1 MGPAAEKKTIQEAL
15 LSACERLVQPQLA
28 DAAARLMHTR
38 LIALC
43 FGGSFLLAAAI
54 MSVTATI
61 GPVAAFAGVAAVL
74 AAGLSLGLAT
84 ASRGLVGPVLF
95 GAAAVGAVIIGLL
108 VAIAGGGA
116 SPLLLLAPVLGFEIW
131 QLRGTHRTM
140 SLALAS
146 AIGAIFLGTLIVPQF
161 VVQGAPSAAQ
171 WLAPF
176 LYGLLVALRFDPRL
190 RKPEVAAAATGDP
203 DLFLLG
209 DRVAATLSQD
219 GSVEALSAN
228 AETLLGLAPELLLG
242 AGLFDRL
249 RVTDRVAYRC
259 AIADAAAGKP
269 VQPLEVNL
277 RMPGEPR
284 AIYQPFQLDFARETG
299 ARVRLVV
306 EPLGEIAR
314 LRRELAETRD
324 AVDQGETAKSR
335 FLAAVSHELRT
346 PLNAIIGFS
355 DFLMHE
361 EIAGPLAPRQ
371 REQLGHIREAGHHLL
386 SVVNAILDVTKIESG
401 TYAISLERCSVAE
414 LVGRATA
421 MLSEQAAARR
431 IAMTTRIDAD
441 AGQLMADPRAVQQ
454 MLINLLSNAI
464 KFTEDGGRIEIRARQ
479 REGRVLLSVSDTGIG
494 IAADDLE
501 RLCKPFAQ
509 VQNDYTRKFEGTG
522 LGLSLVK
529 GLVELHRGT
538 MSIESAPCLGTS
550 VTIGLPG
557 AEDKDA
563 NVSGGEGHEAPR
575 KIA

>member
-15 LSACERLVQPQLA
+15 LSACERLVEPQLA
-28 DAAARLMHTR
+28 DAAERRLQTR
-38 LIALC
+38 LIALS
-43 FGGSFLLAAAI
+43 FGGAFVLAAAI

-61 GPVAAFAGVAAVL
+61 GPIAAFAGVAAIL

-84 ASRGLVGPVLF
+84 ASRGLVEPVLL
-95 GAAAVGAVIIGLL
+95 GIALLGSAAIGLL
-108 VAIAGGGA
+108 VAIAGGAA
-116 SPLLLLAPVLGFEIW
+116 SPLLLLAPVLGLEIW
-131 QLRGTHRTM
+131 QLRATPKALQLG
-140 SLALAS
+140 LAS
-146 AIGAIFLGTLIVPQF
+146 AAAVILFGTLIGPHF
-161 VVQGAPSAAQ
+161 VSQGTPSAGH
-171 WLAPF
+171 WLAPV

-190 RKPEVAAAATGDP
+190 RKQEAVDVTTGAT

-209 DRVAATLSQD
+209 DRVAATLARD
-219 GSVEALSAN
+219 GSVEELSPN
-228 AETLLGLAPELLLG
+228 VETVLNLAPELLHG
-242 AGLFDRL
+242 TGLFDRL

-259 AIADAAAGKP
+259 AIADAAAGKL

-284 AIYQPFQLDFARETG
+284 SVYQPFRLDFAGETRG
-299 ARVRLVV
+299 RVRLVV
-306 EPLGEIAR
+306 EPLGEVAR
-314 LRRELAETRD
+314 LRRELAETHE

-361 EIAGPLAPRQ
+361 EISGPLAPRQ

-401 TYAISLERCSVAE
+401 TYAISPERCAVEDLVA
-414 LVGRATA
+414 RATA
-421 MLSEQAAARR
+421 MLSEQAAAKR
-431 IAMTTRIDAD
+431 ISVTSRIETE

-479 REGRVLLSVSDTGIG
+479 RDGRVLLSVSDTGIG
-494 IAADDLE
+494 IAADDLD
-501 RLCKPFAQ
+501 RLGKPFAQ
-509 VQNDYTRKFEGTG
+509 VQNDYTRQSEGTG

-538 MSIESAPCLGTS
+538 MSIESAPGMGTS

-557 AEDKDA
+557 VEDRDA
-563 NVSGGEGHEAPR
+563 NVSEGEGHEAPR

>member
-1 MGPAAEKKTIQEAL
+1 MGPAAEKKTIREAL

-28 DAAARLMHTR
+28 DAAARRLHTCV
-38 LIALC
+38 IALC
-43 FGGSFLLAAAI
+43 FGGSFMLAAAI
-54 MSVTATI
+54 MSVTGTI

-84 ASRGLVGPVLF
+84 ASRGLVEPVLAC
-95 GAAAVGAVIIGLL
+95 AAALGAIVIGLL
-108 VAIAGGGA
+108 VAAAGGGA

-131 QLRGTHRTM
+131 QLR
-140 SLALAS
+140 AS
-146 AIGAIFLGTLIVPQF
+146 RHGVRLGVAATGGAILIGALIAPHLVATGT
-161 VVQGAPSAAQ
+161 PSAAH
-171 WLAPF
+171 WLAPA
-176 LYGLLVALRFDPRL
+176 LYGLVVALRFDPRL
-190 RKPEVAAAATGDP
+190 RKPETAAVTTGAT

-209 DRVAATLSQD
+209 DRVAATLAQD
-219 GSVEALSAN
+219 GNVEALSPN
-228 AETLLGLAPELLLG
+228 AEVVLGLAPELLVG
-242 AGLFDRL
+242 TGLFDRL
-249 RVTDRVAYRC
+249 RVSDRVAYRC

-284 AIYQPFQLDFARETG
+284 SVYQPFRLELAHETG
-299 ARVRLVV
+299 DRVRVVV
-306 EPLGEIAR
+306 EPLGEIEH
-314 LRRELAETRD
+314 LRRELAETRE

-361 EIAGPLAPRQ
+361 EISGPLAPRQ

-401 TYAISLERCSVAE
+401 TYAISLERCAVAD
-414 LVGRATA
+414 LVTRATA
-421 MLSEQAAARR
+421 MLSEQAAAKR
-431 IAMTTRIDAD
+431 ISVTSRIDTGA
-441 AGQLMADPRAVQQ
+441 AQLMADPRAVQQ
-454 MLINLLSNAI
+454 ILINLLSNAI

-494 IAADDLE
+494 ISAADLE
-501 RLCKPFAQ
+501 RLGKPFAQ
-509 VQNDYTRKFEGTG
+509 VQNDYTRQFEGTG

-538 MSIESAPCLGTS
+538 MSIESAPGMGTS
-550 VTIGLPG
+550 VTIGLPAG
-557 AEDKDA
+557 QETDA
-563 NVSGGEGHEAPR
+563 NVSEGEGHEAPR